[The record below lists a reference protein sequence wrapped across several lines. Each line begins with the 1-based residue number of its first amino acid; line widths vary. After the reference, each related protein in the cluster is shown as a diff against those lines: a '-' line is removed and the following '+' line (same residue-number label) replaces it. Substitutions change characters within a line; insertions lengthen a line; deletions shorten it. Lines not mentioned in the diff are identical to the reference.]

1 MLKRTAL
8 GLVIAASFVLGAA
21 PVGASTE
28 TAETSQSAE
37 IQSGSTTEDDGY
49 IEATAS
55 SVARKLR
62 NGSGERRR
70 SRTAEELRA
79 ARDAYE
85 KWRAEQIKE
94 HYLKMSHLPEC
105 NLDWSNTAEEW
116 CAWQPPESGGSP
128 RPPREA
134 VENYVRRVTA
144 SLQLPQAYPQVGPD
158 PDWNEWDM
166 AVIGIP
172 LWLWVEGDS
181 HLTASNSDAGLA
193 VSLDATHVSTTFQ
206 MGDGTTVTC
215 ATTKPYVRHAVAPGT
230 PSPVCGHTYQVAPKS
245 PSAASSS
252 HQQPGTY
259 TVTATT
265 NWSVDWTAGGYSGTL
280 ATQMSGRRDLP
291 VGELQAV
298 VVRG

>member
-1 MLKRTAL
+1 MLRSAGLAAILAVTPVVFASPLLGDSARETGNGYLVAEAKDSGQKQQDGKPTAAEL
-8 GLVIAASFVLGAA
+8 AA
-21 PVGASTE
+21 
-28 TAETSQSAE
+28 
-37 IQSGSTTEDDGY
+37 
-49 IEATAS
+49 
-55 SVARKLR
+55 R
-62 NGSGERRR
+62 
-70 SRTAEELRA
+70 
-79 ARDAYE
+79 RDAY
-85 KWRAEQIKE
+85 RDYLDGLRRE
-94 HYLKMSHLPEC
+94 HEDRVRVFPEC
-105 NLDWSNTAEEW
+105 NPEWGTPEEW
-116 CAWQPPESGGSP
+116 CAWAPPESGGSP

-215 ATTKPYVRHAVAPGT
+215 ATTKPYVRDAVAPGT
-230 PSPVCGHTYQVAPKS
+230 PSPVCGHTYQVAPRS
-245 PSAASSS
+245 PGAASSA

>member
-1 MLKRTAL
+1 MLRSAGLAAILAVTPVVFASPLLGDSARETGNGYLVAEAKDSGQKQQDGKPTAAEL
-8 GLVIAASFVLGAA
+8 AA
-21 PVGASTE
+21 
-28 TAETSQSAE
+28 
-37 IQSGSTTEDDGY
+37 
-49 IEATAS
+49 
-55 SVARKLR
+55 R
-62 NGSGERRR
+62 
-70 SRTAEELRA
+70 
-79 ARDAYE
+79 RDAY
-85 KWRAEQIKE
+85 RDYLDGLRRE
-94 HYLKMSHLPEC
+94 HEDRVRVFPEC
-105 NLDWSNTAEEW
+105 NPEWGTPEEW
-116 CAWQPPESGGSP
+116 CAWAPPESGGSP

-215 ATTKPYVRHAVAPGT
+215 ATTKPYVRDAVAPGT
-230 PSPVCGHTYQVAPKS
+230 PSPVCGHTYQVAPRS
-245 PSAASSS
+245 PGAASSA

-280 ATQMSGRRDLP
+280 TTQMSGARDLP

>member
-1 MLKRTAL
+1 MLRPIVVGAL
-8 GLVIAASFVLGAA
+8 VVAFVLISPTPVWAEGPVKGPGGRYTISSSDQA
-21 PVGASTE
+21 PKE
-28 TAETSQSAE
+28 EDKEPTAEQ
-37 IQSGSTTEDDGY
+37 
-49 IEATAS
+49 
-55 SVARKLR
+55 L
-62 NGSGERRR
+62 
-70 SRTAEELRA
+70 A
-79 ARDAYE
+79 ARREAY
-85 KWRAEQIKE
+85 RAYLDRLRRE
-94 HYLKMSHLPEC
+94 HDERVRVFPEC
-105 NLDWSNTAEEW
+105 NPEWGTPEEW
-116 CAWQPPESGGSP
+116 CAWAPPESGGSP

-134 VENYVRRVTA
+134 VENYVRTVTA

-181 HLTASNSDAGLA
+181 RLTASNSDAGLA
-193 VSLDATHVSTTFQ
+193 VSLDAEHVSTTFQ

-280 ATQMSGRRDLP
+280 TTQMSGARDLP

>member
-1 MLKRTAL
+1 MLRSAGLAAILAVTPVVFASPLLGDSARETGNGYLVAEAKDSGQKQQDGKPTAAEL
-8 GLVIAASFVLGAA
+8 AA
-21 PVGASTE
+21 
-28 TAETSQSAE
+28 
-37 IQSGSTTEDDGY
+37 
-49 IEATAS
+49 
-55 SVARKLR
+55 R
-62 NGSGERRR
+62 
-70 SRTAEELRA
+70 
-79 ARDAYE
+79 RDAY
-85 KWRAEQIKE
+85 RDYLDGLRRE
-94 HYLKMSHLPEC
+94 HEDRVRVFPEC
-105 NLDWSNTAEEW
+105 NPELGTPEEW
-116 CAWQPPESGGSP
+116 CAWAPPEAGGTQ

-280 ATQMSGRRDLP
+280 TTQMSGTRDLP

>member
-1 MLKRTAL
+1 MLKLRSVLLASLLAALITPSPAVADEAWDEGDGTVKVSAKDSGQKKQNGKPTAAEL
-8 GLVIAASFVLGAA
+8 AA
-21 PVGASTE
+21 
-28 TAETSQSAE
+28 
-37 IQSGSTTEDDGY
+37 
-49 IEATAS
+49 
-55 SVARKLR
+55 R
-62 NGSGERRR
+62 
-70 SRTAEELRA
+70 
-79 ARDAYE
+79 RDAY
-85 KWRAEQIKE
+85 RDYLDRLRRE
-94 HYLKMSHLPEC
+94 HDERVRVFPEC
-105 NLDWSNTAEEW
+105 NPEWGTPEEW
-116 CAWQPPESGGSP
+116 CAWAPPESGGSP

-215 ATTKPYVRHAVAPGT
+215 ATTKPYVRDAVAPGT
-230 PSPVCGHTYQVAPKS
+230 PSPVCGHTYQVAPRS
-245 PSAASSS
+245 PGAASSA